1 MSRGGLNFIRRQ
13 SERLTKTISGN
24 PMFVLSVLVLSVLY
38 TVETYGNDIWMGYM
52 LVCIASAVVA
62 LIMSIVGRKISSTS
76 FRKLSEYLGTPLF
89 ALGYYIFLRVY
100 ENFRGIE
107 LENSEFFMMYYL
119 LFVLLIFTIYMC
131 LQSIV
136 LSRPYESVFMSVLK
150 ALMFTLFFS
159 GIMWGGISLIL
170 LAINF
175 LLVKIDSK
183 VYRYIAVWVFAFIA
197 PIFFASNQFSPRK
210 EEGAD
215 QANEDKKATVP
226 SFFRIVLLYV
236 MVPLTAIYGLVLIL
250 YLIRSPFQVL
260 SRANFHG
267 IVFAFSAAVLF
278 VYFSIQSIDSKLSR
292 IFSLASPKL
301 AGIFSVYHL
310 ILIIRDIRGYGI
322 RYSDYLL
329 IIFCVYV
336 ILFAFITSFVKK
348 DKLVIAPMVM
358 AIILLISILP
368 LVGLYPVVMRS
379 QSRLLIDVLDRNNMW
394 EDQRMVPGSPST
406 EEDRYLISSTLS
418 TLSTEGELQKIIND
432 DFNVYD
438 ITVFRQKTGF
448 DSVFWYDPNNRGRD
462 PDSGNAQYYYW
473 NAPES
478 TVWQV
483 DGAQYIIP
491 WVYFDIY
498 ANEKFIESGDGQR
511 YKLTDQSGESYF
523 VDIDYFENDARL
535 RLTDDDGQEL
545 ILISINEFLDMNISD
560 PTNLS
565 LLSPDQL
572 RLTSVFDSGKITIVF
587 QSLSTAVTEKSTT
600 YSAEGYILVYF
611 E

>member
-1 MSRGGLNFIRRQ
+1 
-13 SERLTKTISGN
+13 
-24 PMFVLSVLVLSVLY
+24 
-38 TVETYGNDIWMGYM
+38 
-52 LVCIASAVVA
+52 
-62 LIMSIVGRKISSTS
+62 
-76 FRKLSEYLGTPLF
+76 
-89 ALGYYIFLRVY
+89 
-100 ENFRGIE
+100 
-107 LENSEFFMMYYL
+107 
-119 LFVLLIFTIYMC
+119 
-131 LQSIV
+131 
-136 LSRPYESVFMSVLK
+136 
-150 ALMFTLFFS
+150 
-159 GIMWGGISLIL
+159 
-170 LAINF
+170 
-175 LLVKIDSK
+175 
-183 VYRYIAVWVFAFIA
+183 
-197 PIFFASNQFSPRK
+197 
-210 EEGAD
+210 
-215 QANEDKKATVP
+215 
-226 SFFRIVLLYV
+226 
-236 MVPLTAIYGLVLIL
+236 
-250 YLIRSPFQVL
+250 
-260 SRANFHG
+260 
-267 IVFAFSAAVLF
+267 
-278 VYFSIQSIDSKLSR
+278 
-292 IFSLASPKL
+292 
-301 AGIFSVYHL
+301 
-310 ILIIRDIRGYGI
+310 
-322 RYSDYLL
+322 
-329 IIFCVYV
+329 
-336 ILFAFITSFVKK
+336 
-348 DKLVIAPMVM
+348 
-358 AIILLISILP
+358 
-368 LVGLYPVVMRS
+368 
-379 QSRLLIDVLDRNNMW
+379 
-394 EDQRMVPGSPST
+394 MVPGSPST